1 MSFRIGTDI
10 GGTFTDLVLSED
22 GTLVGRF
29 KSPTTPGNL
38 SQGVLNCIELA
49 AAALDRSVESL
60 LGETEVLVHGSTT
73 ATNAVLEGKVA
84 HCGVIVTRGTK
95 YALWRGEGRR
105 NEIFNFTQ
113 PAREP
118 LVPPRRCIEIAERI
132 DRDGQVLLPLVEQD
146 VHNAIA
152 SLRAMNCTAVAVC
165 LLWSIRNPAHEQAIG
180 RLLGEHWP
188 EVTVSLSNEVQPVL
202 REYTRMSCTVLNAML
217 KPVVAEYLEQLRAAL
232 AERGLAGELLVVASD
247 GGVQPVEEISRRPVY
262 MLFSGPSTGPSA
274 ARSFVREEGS
284 EDSLLIDMGG
294 TSFDVSTVI
303 DSQVTMTRDG
313 RINGHPTGL
322 AAVEILTLGAG
333 GGSIARVDNGGL
345 LRVGPESAGA
355 EPGPACYGRGGTEPT
370 VTDAYVVLGYLT
382 PDRFLGGRMTLSR
395 DAAEAAISKY
405 VAEPL
410 ALSLEQAAL
419 GILSVVNER
428 MINGILEMTVRR
440 GFDPRGLQ
448 LVTAGGATGVA
459 AIDLARELGIRKI
472 IVPRE
477 TSVLCAYGA
486 LNADLKWSSVV
497 SMPTSARAF
506 DREAVNAHV
515 SRLAAAGKVF
525 LDGLGVPDARRR
537 FELHASARY
546 PLQVTELE
554 IACPAIPIASGD
566 VDTITAGF
574 HRSYRERYSVSEPDN
589 DVEFVMWRL
598 VAAGITEAAARGA
611 AASDSST
618 GGDALIGETRF
629 YDTTQKAMVAAPM
642 LDPDRM
648 QPGQTQTGPA
658 ILVAVDTT
666 VVLPTGALATMADGG
681 YITVEFI
688 ENP

>member
-1 MSFRIGTDI
+1 MSFRIGTDV
-10 GGTFTDLVLSED
+10 GGTFTDLTLSED
-22 GTLVGRF
+22 GVLVGRF
-29 KSPTTPGNL
+29 KSPTTPRNL
-38 SQGVLNCIELA
+38 SHGVLNCIELA
-49 AAALDRSVESL
+49 ARALERSVEDL
-60 LGETEVLVHGSTT
+60 LGDTEVLVHGSTT

-84 HCGVIVTRGTK
+84 RCGVIVTRGTK
-95 YALWRGEGRR
+95 FALWRGEGRR
-105 NEIFNFTQ
+105 NDIFDFTE

-118 LVPPRRCIEIAERI
+118 LVPPRRCIEVAERI
-132 DRDGQVLLPLVEQD
+132 DNNGQVLLPLAEQD
-146 VHNAIA
+146 VIDAIA
-152 SLRAMNCTAVAVC
+152 ALRKMDCTAIAVC

-180 RLLGEHWP
+180 KLLAEHWP
-188 EVTVSLSNEVQPVL
+188 AAAISLSSEVQPVL

-217 KPVVAEYLEQLRAAL
+217 KPVVEAYLGQLRAELSA
-232 AERGLAGELLVVASD
+232 RGLAGELLVVASD
-247 GGVQPVEEISRRPVY
+247 GGVQPIEEISRRPVY

-274 ARSFVREEGS
+274 ARRFAEAEGS
-284 EDSLLIDMGG
+284 QDSLLIDMGG

-303 DSQVTMTRDG
+303 DGQVTMTRDG
-313 RINGHPTGL
+313 RIDGHPTGL

-333 GGSIARVDNGGL
+333 GGSIARVDKGGL
-345 LRVGPESAGA
+345 LRVGPQSAGA
-355 EPGPACYGRGGTEPT
+355 EPGPACYGRGGILPT
-370 VTDAYVVLGYLT
+370 VTDAYLVLGYLT
-382 PDRFLGGRMTLSR
+382 ADRFLGGRMTLSR
-395 DAAEAAISKY
+395 EAAVAAIKQH

-410 ALSLEQAAL
+410 GLSLEQAAL

-459 AIDLARELGIRKI
+459 AIDLARELGIEKI

-497 SMPTSARAF
+497 SLPTSARAF
-506 DREAVNAHV
+506 DHGGVNAQV
-515 SRLAAAGKVF
+515 TRLEAAGIAF
-525 LDGLGVPDARRR
+525 LDGLGVAEARRE

-554 IACPAIPIASGD
+554 IACPGIPIAPED
-566 VDTITAGF
+566 VSAITEAF

-598 VAAGITEAAARGA
+598 VAAGITEAARQGERSATSANPGA
-611 AASDSST
+611 ALL
-618 GGDALIGETRF
+618 GQTRF
-629 YDTTQKAMVAAPM
+629 YDSTQKTMVDAPM

-648 QPGQTQTGPA
+648 QPGQTQAGPA
-658 ILVAVDTT
+658 ILIAVDTT
-666 VVLPTGALATMADGG
+666 VVLPSGAVATMAAGG

-688 ENP
+688 DS